1 MKSKKIS
8 NAQQAAKALGL
19 KEIPEDWLAFLRS
32 NWEIRPTV
40 CTCGGK
46 WAWYRPCISGGCN
59 RAGCTCHTELDAS
72 RLIDTKLAG
81 IGSRVKDLIDKS
93 KLTRDD
99 VGKIV
104 YSDPTNKIGRVVT
117 REEFQEI
124 SPDVIGWWAEID
136 DFDVLERSIL

>member
-32 NWEIRPTV
+32 NWEIRPAV
-40 CTCGGK
+40 CACGGK
-46 WAWYRPCISGGCN
+46 WAWYRPRISGDCDM
-59 RAGCTCHTELDAS
+59 AGCTCHTEVDIS
-72 RLIDTKLAG
+72 CLINTKLAG

-93 KLTRDD
+93 KLTKDD
-99 VGKIV
+99 IGKIV
-104 YSDPTNKIGRVVT
+104 YSDPANKIAWIVT

-124 SPDVIGWWAEID
+124 SPDDIGWWTEID
-136 DFDVLERSIL
+136 DFDVLERSV